1 MFYAHFVIF
10 RPAPA
15 TSVALNLT
23 NESQMVKHFIHET
36 REIFSKLAKL
46 NAIEQIERP
55 EHLEHPE
62 QIERS

>member
-1 MFYAHFVIF
+1 
-10 RPAPA
+10 
-15 TSVALNLT
+15 
-23 NESQMVKHFIHET
+23 MVKHFIHET

-55 EHLEHPE
+55 E